1 MQIIFM
7 NFLFFLKLL
16 EYRHQLYKEVII
28 MSKNRKI
35 FTIRRNNEWDEM
47 LTYLSQKLMLDKSS
61 TVRLALVQLYNEY
74 QKK

>member
-1 MQIIFM
+1 MTK
-7 NFLFFLKLL
+7 N
-16 EYRHQLYKEVII
+16 
-28 MSKNRKI
+28 NRKL
-35 FTIRRNNEWDEM
+35 FTLCRNEEWDEM